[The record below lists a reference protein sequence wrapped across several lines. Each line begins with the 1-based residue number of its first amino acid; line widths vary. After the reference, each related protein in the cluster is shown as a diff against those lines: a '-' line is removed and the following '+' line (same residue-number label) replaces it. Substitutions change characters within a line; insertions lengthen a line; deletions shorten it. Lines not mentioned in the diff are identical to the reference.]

1 MFLYVNVLITF
12 DIHNFIISI
21 LLSSHIFL
29 QDIACQL
36 TRGQDHANMNE
47 STTVGEDVGAGG
59 GIEMTSINFI
69 FAVVLP
75 IICLFGLAGNVLV
88 CVAIIRF
95 PHLRTVT
102 NYLLVSL
109 AAADSAVCL
118 IVMPLAAFQEI
129 NSGKWLLGKPMCDI
143 WVGMD
148 VLMSTASIW
157 NLCAVSIDRYLAV
170 SRPIWYAM
178 KRKPSFAALLIS
190 ISWALSTLVCIPA
203 LLFVGGFGSSD
214 ESICILNVQ
223 PLFQII
229 SSAVSFYIPCLF
241 IVLLYI
247 RIAHAAQKLTSSVQ
261 PDGTLR
267 GDKSS
272 RRFPDE
278 RTFDAPSESLD
289 FTTVR
294 SSVTMKNTVVPLGFQ
309 NPLCTVTESEELS
322 LQQRIVGSKLNPNRG
337 NTCNSP
343 SKLPSV
349 SGHHSL
355 QQNLASEA
363 RSSPSYQTI
372 DLNAPTGMAISTVNG
387 TTFAP
392 RGRFKSKR
400 IKISVTRERRAA
412 FVIGIVVGVFI
423 SCWLP
428 FFVVNVVLGACQT
441 CDISYAA
448 FQFVTWLGWC
458 NSVLNPVIYTIFN
471 RELRSAFGK
480 VLLCKR

>member
-1 MFLYVNVLITF
+1 M
-12 DIHNFIISI
+12 S
-21 LLSSHIFL
+21 
-29 QDIACQL
+29 
-36 TRGQDHANMNE
+36 E
-47 STTVGEDVGAGG
+47 PTTVSTDSGGG
-59 GIEMTSINFI
+59 GIAMTTINFM

-75 IICLFGLAGNVLV
+75 IICIFGLAGNILV

-95 PHLRTVT
+95 RHLRTVT
-102 NYLLVSL
+102 NFLLVSL
-109 AAADSAVCL
+109 AVADSAVCL

-129 NSGKWLLGKPMCDI
+129 NGGKWLLGKAVCDI
-143 WVGMD
+143 WVGLD

-157 NLCAVSIDRYLAV
+157 NLYAVSIDRYLAV

-190 ISWALSTLVCIPA
+190 ISWALSVLVCIPA

-214 ESICILNVQ
+214 ENTCILNVQ

-229 SSAVSFYIPCLF
+229 SSAISFYVPCIF

-247 RIAHAAQKLTSSVQ
+247 KIARAAQKLTSSVQ
-261 PDGTLR
+261 PDGTVK
-267 GDKSS
+267 GNKSPC
-272 RRFPDE
+272 RFPDE

-289 FTTVR
+289 YTTIQR
-294 SSVTMKNTVVPLGFQ
+294 SSVTTKNTVLPLGFQ

-322 LQQRIVGSKLNPNRG
+322 LQQRIVGSKVEPKLVGTPR
-337 NTCNSP
+337 NSP

-349 SGHHSL
+349 SGHSL
-355 QQNLASEA
+355 QQNLAHEA
-363 RSSPSYQTI
+363 RTAPFYHTI
-372 DLNAPTGMAISTVNG
+372 DINAPGNVPTEMALSTIHG
-387 TTFAP
+387 TTLA
-392 RGRFKSKR
+392 REKCKSKK

-412 FVIGIVVGVFI
+412 YVIGIVVGVFI

-428 FFVVNVVLGACQT
+428 FFVVNVVLGACQS
-441 CDISYAA
+441 CEISYAG

-471 RELRSAFGK
+471 RELRAAFVK